1 MKSESTESIE
11 IRFNLHTKGPV
22 RAERSDP
29 VRLESVTSA
38 AGRKPSRTAQL
49 IALAIQFQHMID
61 IGVARDYSDLTRL
74 GCLSRERVS
83 QMMKL
88 NWLAPDIQA
97 EILQSETS
105 EDCIS
110 EPGLR
115 RVAIQCSWA
124 AQRKSW
130 NVIRRM
136 PPRQP

>member
-1 MKSESTESIE
+1 MKSETTESSE
-11 IRFNLHTKGPV
+11 IRFNLHTKAPARAYRSGPV
-22 RAERSDP
+22 P
-29 VRLESVTSA
+29 LESVTSA
-38 AGRKPSRTAQL
+38 ARRKPSRTAQMV
-49 IALAIQFQHMID
+49 ALAIQFQHMID
-61 IGVARDYSDLTRL
+61 IGIARDYSDLARL

-83 QMMKL
+83 QIMKL

-136 PPRQP
+136 LSREP